1 MSDPVRLYNPNPD
14 APDVWGAPPTKRNRL
29 AEVLANIPSPFD
41 VFAPPPAARK
51 AYGSLAQTLVDAT
64 APAAVRDTVDASGQ
78 TMDALR
84 QGRGWDAAGGV
95 ASMLTAAAGVLPGG
109 RLITKGAKE
118 VQPVA
123 RLMAPTSKEAETA
136 TGWAFKDV
144 SAPHGRMQPGDWR
157 KVTNAL
163 DEGSYQNVELPIS
176 SMYATQQSVNP
187 DFRNVANPEAPF
199 VIKKDG
205 NYFLQDGHHRAMR
218 AAADG
223 KQTIPVRLVDVDGTT
238 QTNFPLLDL
247 LRKYGLLPV
256 AAGTAVAGA
265 TLSTPQPEGGF

>member
-1 MSDPVRLYNPNPD
+1 MADTPRKNWFGRALDTVAQTETNPLALAWRALPPNVRATYASL
-14 APDVWGAPPTKRNRL
+14 
-29 AEVLANIPSPFD
+29 
-41 VFAPPPAARK
+41 PAAI
-51 AYGSLAQTLVDAT
+51 GELS
-64 APAAVRDTVDASGQ
+64 PGAAVRDTVQASGE
-78 TMDALR
+78 TANAVM

-95 ASMLTAAAGVLPGG
+95 ANMLAAAAGVVPGG
-109 RLITKGAKE
+109 KLLVKGAKE

-176 SMYATQQSVNP
+176 SMYATQRSVNP

-205 NYFLQDGHHRAMR
+205 SYFLQDGHHRAMR

-256 AAGTAVAGA
+256 AAGGAAVAA
-265 TLSTPQPEGGF
+265 NPLSTGEEGAY